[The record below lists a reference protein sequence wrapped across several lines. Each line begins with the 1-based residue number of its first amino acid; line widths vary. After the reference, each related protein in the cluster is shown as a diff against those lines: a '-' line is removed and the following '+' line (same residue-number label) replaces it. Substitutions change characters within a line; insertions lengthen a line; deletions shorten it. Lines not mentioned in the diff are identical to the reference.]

1 MATAT
6 PQKAKKSK
14 KQRKVGRN
22 AAACLQYKN
31 SHRREH
37 NKARRLARHL
47 KRFPGDAVAV
57 ATVAVCKAAARGG

>member
-22 AAACLQYKN
+22 AAACLRYKN

-47 KRFPGDAVAV
+47 KRFPGDTVAV
-57 ATVAVCKAAARGG
+57 AAIDACKAIIGGR